1 MKRMSAITADRLK
14 FRTCVRGEKRQN
26 MKTTKKTEPY
36 GFKKEFRSNM
46 RKNWSLYLMAL
57 PVLAFYMIF
66 CYKPMYGAIIA
77 FKQYT
82 PGLGIWKSP
91 WVGLDNFRYFFSNP
105 DFIRILSNT
114 LRISL
119 SLIIFGFPAPII
131 LTLLFNEIGNKQFKR
146 VAQSVSYIPHFISL
160 VVICGLIKTFV
171 ADGSIIQQIVHAF
184 DGRDGS
190 LLNRAEMFLPIYV
203 ISNIWQNIGWDSI
216 IYLAAISSID
226 PQLYEAA
233 QVDGAGKWKR
243 MLHVTLPGLAP
254 TIIIM
259 LILQLGN
266 ILSVGY
272 EKIILLYN
280 PLIYDTSDVILSYV
294 YRMGFESMDWS
305 YSTAVGL
312 FNSVVNFVIII
323 LANTISRK
331 VSDTSLW

>member
-1 MKRMSAITADRLK
+1 
-14 FRTCVRGEKRQN
+14 
-26 MKTTKKTEPY
+26 
-36 GFKKEFRSNM
+36 M
-46 RKNWSLYLMAL
+46 RKNWSLYLMVL
-57 PVLAFYMIF
+57 PVLAFYLIF

-171 ADGSIIQQIVHAF
+171 ADGSIIQQIVHAV
-184 DGRDGS
+184 DGKDGS

-233 QVDGAGKWKR
+233 QVDGAGRWKR
-243 MLHVTLPGLAP
+243 VLHVTIPGLAP

>member
-1 MKRMSAITADRLK
+1 
-14 FRTCVRGEKRQN
+14 
-26 MKTTKKTEPY
+26 MKTTRRAESY
-36 GFKKEFRSNM
+36 DFKKEFRDNM
-46 RKNWSLYLMAL
+46 RKNWSLYLMVL
-57 PVLAFYMIF
+57 PVLAFYLIF

-131 LTLLFNEIGNKQFKR
+131 LTLLLNEIGNKQFKR

-171 ADGSIIQQIVHAF
+171 ADGSIIQQIVHAV
-184 DGRDGS
+184 DGKDGS

-233 QVDGAGKWKR
+233 QVDGAGRWKR
-243 MLHVTLPGLAP
+243 VLHVTIPGLAP

>member
-1 MKRMSAITADRLK
+1 
-14 FRTCVRGEKRQN
+14 
-26 MKTTKKTEPY
+26 MKTTRRAESY
-36 GFKKEFRSNM
+36 DFKKEFRDNM
-46 RKNWSLYLMAL
+46 RKNWSLYLMVL
-57 PVLAFYMIF
+57 PVLAFYLIF

-91 WVGLDNFRYFFSNP
+91 WVGFENFRYFFSNP

-171 ADGSIIQQIVHAF
+171 ADGSIIQQIVHVF
-184 DGRDGS
+184 DGKDGS

-233 QVDGAGKWKR
+233 QVDGAGRWKR
-243 MLHVTLPGLAP
+243 VLHVTIPGLAP

>member
-1 MKRMSAITADRLK
+1 
-14 FRTCVRGEKRQN
+14 
-26 MKTTKKTEPY
+26 MKTTRRAEPY
-36 GFKKEFRSNM
+36 GFKKEFRDNM
-46 RKNWSLYLMAL
+46 RKNWSLYLMVL
-57 PVLAFYMIF
+57 PVLAFYLIF

-91 WVGLDNFRYFFSNP
+91 WVGLENFRYFFSNP

-131 LTLLFNEIGNKQFKR
+131 LTLLLNEIGNKQFKR

-184 DGRDGS
+184 DGKDGS

-233 QVDGAGKWKR
+233 QVDGAGRWKR
-243 MLHVTLPGLAP
+243 VLHVTIPGLAP

-305 YSTAVGL
+305 YSTTVGL

>member
-1 MKRMSAITADRLK
+1 M
-14 FRTCVRGEKRQN
+14 V
-26 MKTTKKTEPY
+26 
-36 GFKKEFRSNM
+36 
-46 RKNWSLYLMAL
+46 L
-57 PVLAFYMIF
+57 PVLAFYLIF

-91 WVGLDNFRYFFSNP
+91 WVGLGNFRYFFSNP

-184 DGRDGS
+184 DGKDGS

-233 QVDGAGKWKR
+233 QVDGAGRWKR
-243 MLHVTLPGLAP
+243 VLHVTIPGLAP

>member
-1 MKRMSAITADRLK
+1 
-14 FRTCVRGEKRQN
+14 
-26 MKTTKKTEPY
+26 MKTTRRAESY
-36 GFKKEFRSNM
+36 DFKKEFRDNM
-46 RKNWSLYLMAL
+46 RKNWSLYLMVL
-57 PVLAFYMIF
+57 PVLAFYLIF

-91 WVGLDNFRYFFSNP
+91 WVGLANFRYFFSNP

-171 ADGSIIQQIVHAF
+171 ADGSIIQQIVHAV
-184 DGRDGS
+184 DGKDGS

-233 QVDGAGKWKR
+233 QVDGAGRWKR
-243 MLHVTLPGLAP
+243 VLHVTIPGLAP

>member
-1 MKRMSAITADRLK
+1 
-14 FRTCVRGEKRQN
+14 
-26 MKTTKKTEPY
+26 
-36 GFKKEFRSNM
+36 
-46 RKNWSLYLMAL
+46 MAL
-57 PVLAFYMIF
+57 PVLAFYLIF

>member
-1 MKRMSAITADRLK
+1 
-14 FRTCVRGEKRQN
+14 
-26 MKTTKKTEPY
+26 MKTTRRAESY
-36 GFKKEFRSNM
+36 DFKKEFRDNM
-46 RKNWSLYLMAL
+46 RKNWSLYLMVL
-57 PVLAFYMIF
+57 PVLAFYLIF

-131 LTLLFNEIGNKQFKR
+131 LTLLLNEIGNKQFKR
-146 VAQSVSYIPHFISL
+146 MAQSVSYIPHFISL

-184 DGRDGS
+184 DGKDGS

-233 QVDGAGKWKR
+233 QVDGAGRWKR
-243 MLHVTLPGLAP
+243 VLHVTIPGLAP

>member
-1 MKRMSAITADRLK
+1 
-14 FRTCVRGEKRQN
+14 
-26 MKTTKKTEPY
+26 
-36 GFKKEFRSNM
+36 
-46 RKNWSLYLMAL
+46 MAL
-57 PVLAFYMIF
+57 PVLAFYLIF

-243 MLHVTLPGLAP
+243 VLHVTLPGLAP

>member
-1 MKRMSAITADRLK
+1 
-14 FRTCVRGEKRQN
+14 
-26 MKTTKKTEPY
+26 MKTTRRAESY
-36 GFKKEFRSNM
+36 DFKKEFRDNM
-46 RKNWSLYLMAL
+46 RKNWSLYLMVL
-57 PVLAFYMIF
+57 PVLAFYLIF

-91 WVGLDNFRYFFSNP
+91 WAGLENFRYFFSNP

-131 LTLLFNEIGNKQFKR
+131 LTLLLNEIGNKQFKR

-184 DGRDGS
+184 DGKDGS

-233 QVDGAGKWKR
+233 QVDGAGRWKR
-243 MLHVTLPGLAP
+243 VLHVTIPGLAP

>member
-1 MKRMSAITADRLK
+1 
-14 FRTCVRGEKRQN
+14 
-26 MKTTKKTEPY
+26 MKTTKRAESY
-36 GFKKEFRSNM
+36 DFKKEFRDNM
-46 RKNWSLYLMAL
+46 RKNWSLYLMVL
-57 PVLAFYMIF
+57 PVLAFYLIF

-171 ADGSIIQQIVHAF
+171 ADGSIIQQIVHAV
-184 DGRDGS
+184 DGKDGS

-233 QVDGAGKWKR
+233 QVDGAGRWKR
-243 MLHVTLPGLAP
+243 VLHVTIPGLAP

>member
-1 MKRMSAITADRLK
+1 
-14 FRTCVRGEKRQN
+14 

-91 WVGLDNFRYFFSNP
+91 WVGLDNFKYFFSNP

-233 QVDGAGKWKR
+233 QVDGAGRWKR
-243 MLHVTLPGLAP
+243 VLHVTIPGLAP

>member
-1 MKRMSAITADRLK
+1 
-14 FRTCVRGEKRQN
+14 
-26 MKTTKKTEPY
+26 MKTTRRAESY
-36 GFKKEFRSNM
+36 DFKKEFRDNM
-46 RKNWSLYLMAL
+46 RKNWSLYLMVL
-57 PVLAFYMIF
+57 PVLAFYLIF

-91 WVGLDNFRYFFSNP
+91 WVGLANFRYFFSNP

-171 ADGSIIQQIVHAF
+171 ADGSIIQQIVHAV
-184 DGRDGS
+184 DGKDGS

>member
-1 MKRMSAITADRLK
+1 
-14 FRTCVRGEKRQN
+14 
-26 MKTTKKTEPY
+26 MKTTRKAESY
-36 GFKKEFRSNM
+36 DFKKEFRDNM
-46 RKNWSLYLMAL
+46 RKNWSLYLMVL
-57 PVLAFYMIF
+57 PVLAFYLIF

-91 WVGLDNFRYFFSNP
+91 WVGLANFRYFFSNP

-171 ADGSIIQQIVHAF
+171 ADGSIIQQIVHAV
-184 DGRDGS
+184 DGKDGS

-233 QVDGAGKWKR
+233 QVDGAGRWKR
-243 MLHVTLPGLAP
+243 VLHVTIPGLAP

>member
-1 MKRMSAITADRLK
+1 
-14 FRTCVRGEKRQN
+14 
-26 MKTTKKTEPY
+26 MKTTRRAESY
-36 GFKKEFRSNM
+36 DFKKEFRDNM
-46 RKNWSLYLMAL
+46 RKNWSLYLMVL
-57 PVLAFYMIF
+57 PVLAFYLIF

-131 LTLLFNEIGNKQFKR
+131 LTLLLNEIGNKQFKR

-171 ADGSIIQQIVHAF
+171 ADGSIIQQIVHAV
-184 DGRDGS
+184 DGKDGS

-233 QVDGAGKWKR
+233 QVDGAGRWKR
-243 MLHVTLPGLAP
+243 VLHVTIPGLAP

-294 YRMGFESMDWS
+294 YRMGLEPMDWS

>member
-1 MKRMSAITADRLK
+1 
-14 FRTCVRGEKRQN
+14 
-26 MKTTKKTEPY
+26 MKTTRRAESY
-36 GFKKEFRSNM
+36 DFKKEFRDNM
-46 RKNWSLYLMAL
+46 RKNWSLYLMVL
-57 PVLAFYMIF
+57 PVLAFYLIF

-131 LTLLFNEIGNKQFKR
+131 LTLLLNEIGNKQFKR

-184 DGRDGS
+184 DGKDGS

-233 QVDGAGKWKR
+233 QVDGAGRWKR
-243 MLHVTLPGLAP
+243 VLHVTIPGLAP

>member
-1 MKRMSAITADRLK
+1 
-14 FRTCVRGEKRQN
+14 
-26 MKTTKKTEPY
+26 
-36 GFKKEFRSNM
+36 M
-46 RKNWSLYLMAL
+46 RKNWSLYLMVL
-57 PVLAFYMIF
+57 PVLAFYLIF

-184 DGRDGS
+184 DGKDGS

-233 QVDGAGKWKR
+233 QVDGAGRWKR
-243 MLHVTLPGLAP
+243 VLHVTIPGLAP

>member
-1 MKRMSAITADRLK
+1 
-14 FRTCVRGEKRQN
+14 
-26 MKTTKKTEPY
+26 MKTTKRAESY
-36 GFKKEFRSNM
+36 DFKKEFRDNM
-46 RKNWSLYLMAL
+46 RKNWSLYLMVL
-57 PVLAFYMIF
+57 PVLAFYLIF

-131 LTLLFNEIGNKQFKR
+131 LTLLLNEIGNKQFKR

-184 DGRDGS
+184 DGKDGS

-233 QVDGAGKWKR
+233 QVDGAGRWKR
-243 MLHVTLPGLAP
+243 VLHVTIPGLAP

>member
-1 MKRMSAITADRLK
+1 
-14 FRTCVRGEKRQN
+14 

>member
-1 MKRMSAITADRLK
+1 
-14 FRTCVRGEKRQN
+14 
-26 MKTTKKTEPY
+26 MKTTRRAESY
-36 GFKKEFRSNM
+36 DFKKEFRDNM
-46 RKNWSLYLMAL
+46 RKNWSLYLMVL
-57 PVLAFYMIF
+57 PVLAFYLIF

-91 WVGLDNFRYFFSNP
+91 WVGLGNFRYFFSNP

-171 ADGSIIQQIVHAF
+171 ADGSIIQQIVHAV
-184 DGRDGS
+184 DGKDGS

-233 QVDGAGKWKR
+233 QVDGAGRWKR
-243 MLHVTLPGLAP
+243 VLHVTIPGLAP

>member
-1 MKRMSAITADRLK
+1 
-14 FRTCVRGEKRQN
+14 
-26 MKTTKKTEPY
+26 
-36 GFKKEFRSNM
+36 M
-46 RKNWSLYLMAL
+46 RKNWSLYLMVL
-57 PVLAFYMIF
+57 PVLAFYLIF

-91 WVGLDNFRYFFSNP
+91 WVGLANFRYFFSNP

-171 ADGSIIQQIVHAF
+171 ADGSIIQQIVHAV
-184 DGRDGS
+184 DGKDGS

-233 QVDGAGKWKR
+233 QVDGAGRWKR
-243 MLHVTLPGLAP
+243 VLHVTIPGLAP

>member
-1 MKRMSAITADRLK
+1 
-14 FRTCVRGEKRQN
+14 
-26 MKTTKKTEPY
+26 MKTTRRAESY
-36 GFKKEFRSNM
+36 DFKKEFRDNM
-46 RKNWSLYLMAL
+46 RKNWSLYLMVL
-57 PVLAFYMIF
+57 PVLAFYLIF

-91 WVGLDNFRYFFSNP
+91 WVGPENFRYFFSNP

-131 LTLLFNEIGNKQFKR
+131 LTLLLNEIGNKQFKR

-171 ADGSIIQQIVHAF
+171 ADGSIIQQIVHAV
-184 DGRDGS
+184 DGKDGS

-233 QVDGAGKWKR
+233 QVDGAGRWKR
-243 MLHVTLPGLAP
+243 VLHVTIPGLAP

>member
-1 MKRMSAITADRLK
+1 
-14 FRTCVRGEKRQN
+14 

-131 LTLLFNEIGNKQFKR
+131 LTLLLNEIGNKQFKR

>member
-1 MKRMSAITADRLK
+1 
-14 FRTCVRGEKRQN
+14 
-26 MKTTKKTEPY
+26 MKTTRRAESY
-36 GFKKEFRSNM
+36 DFKKEFRDNM
-46 RKNWSLYLMAL
+46 RKNWSLYLMVL
-57 PVLAFYMIF
+57 PVLAFYLIF

-91 WVGLDNFRYFFSNP
+91 WVGLANFRYFFSNP

-171 ADGSIIQQIVHAF
+171 ADGSIIQQIVHAV
-184 DGRDGS
+184 DGKDGS

-254 TIIIM
+254 TIISM

-266 ILSVGY
+266 IVSVGY

>member
-1 MKRMSAITADRLK
+1 M
-14 FRTCVRGEKRQN
+14 V
-26 MKTTKKTEPY
+26 
-36 GFKKEFRSNM
+36 
-46 RKNWSLYLMAL
+46 L
-57 PVLAFYMIF
+57 PVLAFYLIF

-184 DGRDGS
+184 DGKDGS

-233 QVDGAGKWKR
+233 QVDGAGRWKR
-243 MLHVTLPGLAP
+243 VLHVTIPGLAP

>member
-1 MKRMSAITADRLK
+1 
-14 FRTCVRGEKRQN
+14 
-26 MKTTKKTEPY
+26 MKTTRRAESY
-36 GFKKEFRSNM
+36 DFKKEFRDNM
-46 RKNWSLYLMAL
+46 RKNWSLYLMVL
-57 PVLAFYMIF
+57 PVLAFYLIF

-91 WVGLDNFRYFFSNP
+91 WVGLENFRYFFSNP

-131 LTLLFNEIGNKQFKR
+131 LTLLLNEIGNKQFKR

-184 DGRDGS
+184 DGKDGS

-233 QVDGAGKWKR
+233 QVDGAGRWKR
-243 MLHVTLPGLAP
+243 VLHVTIPGLAP

>member
-1 MKRMSAITADRLK
+1 
-14 FRTCVRGEKRQN
+14 
-26 MKTTKKTEPY
+26 MKTTRRAESY
-36 GFKKEFRSNM
+36 DFKKEFRDNM
-46 RKNWSLYLMAL
+46 RKNWSLYLMVL
-57 PVLAFYMIF
+57 PVLAFYLIF

-184 DGRDGS
+184 DGKDGS

-233 QVDGAGKWKR
+233 QVDGAGRWKR
-243 MLHVTLPGLAP
+243 VLHVTIPGLAP

>member
-1 MKRMSAITADRLK
+1 
-14 FRTCVRGEKRQN
+14 
-26 MKTTKKTEPY
+26 
-36 GFKKEFRSNM
+36 M
-46 RKNWSLYLMAL
+46 RKNWSLYLMVL
-57 PVLAFYMIF
+57 PVLAFYLIF

-91 WVGLDNFRYFFSNP
+91 WVGLANFRYFFSNP

-184 DGRDGS
+184 DGKDGS

-233 QVDGAGKWKR
+233 QVDGAGRWKR
-243 MLHVTLPGLAP
+243 VLHVTIPGLAP

>member
-1 MKRMSAITADRLK
+1 
-14 FRTCVRGEKRQN
+14 
-26 MKTTKKTEPY
+26 MKTTRRAESY
-36 GFKKEFRSNM
+36 DFKKEFRDNM
-46 RKNWSLYLMAL
+46 RKNWSLYLMVL
-57 PVLAFYMIF
+57 PVLAFYLIF

-91 WVGLDNFRYFFSNP
+91 WVGLENFRYFFSNP

-131 LTLLFNEIGNKQFKR
+131 LTLLLNEIGNKQFKR

-171 ADGSIIQQIVHAF
+171 ADGSIIQQIVHAV
-184 DGRDGS
+184 DGKDGS

-233 QVDGAGKWKR
+233 QVDGAGRWKR
-243 MLHVTLPGLAP
+243 VLHVTIPGLAP

>member
-1 MKRMSAITADRLK
+1 
-14 FRTCVRGEKRQN
+14 
-26 MKTTKKTEPY
+26 
-36 GFKKEFRSNM
+36 
-46 RKNWSLYLMAL
+46 MAL
-57 PVLAFYMIF
+57 PVLAFYLIF

-91 WVGLDNFRYFFSNP
+91 WVGLDNFKYFFSNP

>member
-1 MKRMSAITADRLK
+1 
-14 FRTCVRGEKRQN
+14 
-26 MKTTKKTEPY
+26 
-36 GFKKEFRSNM
+36 
-46 RKNWSLYLMAL
+46 MAL

-119 SLIIFGFPAPII
+119 SLIIFGFPTPII

>member
-1 MKRMSAITADRLK
+1 
-14 FRTCVRGEKRQN
+14 
-26 MKTTKKTEPY
+26 MKTTRRAESY
-36 GFKKEFRSNM
+36 DFKKEFRDNM
-46 RKNWSLYLMAL
+46 RKNWSLYLMVL
-57 PVLAFYMIF
+57 PVLAFYLIF

-91 WVGLDNFRYFFSNP
+91 WVRLDNFRYFFSNP

-131 LTLLFNEIGNKQFKR
+131 LTLLLNEIGNKQFKR

-184 DGRDGS
+184 DGKDGS

-233 QVDGAGKWKR
+233 QVDGAGRWKR
-243 MLHVTLPGLAP
+243 VLHVTIPGLAP

>member
-1 MKRMSAITADRLK
+1 
-14 FRTCVRGEKRQN
+14 
-26 MKTTKKTEPY
+26 MKTTRRAESY
-36 GFKKEFRSNM
+36 DFKKEFRDNM
-46 RKNWSLYLMAL
+46 RKNWSLYLMVL
-57 PVLAFYMIF
+57 PVLAFYLIF

-91 WVGLDNFRYFFSNP
+91 WVGLNNFRYFFSNP

-184 DGRDGS
+184 DGKDGS

-233 QVDGAGKWKR
+233 QVDGAGRWKR
-243 MLHVTLPGLAP
+243 VLHVTIPGLAP

>member
-1 MKRMSAITADRLK
+1 
-14 FRTCVRGEKRQN
+14 
-26 MKTTKKTEPY
+26 MKTTRRAEPY
-36 GFKKEFRSNM
+36 GFKKEFRDNM
-46 RKNWSLYLMAL
+46 RKNWSLYLMVL
-57 PVLAFYMIF
+57 PVLAFYLIF

-91 WVGLDNFRYFFSNP
+91 WVGLENFRYFFSNP

-131 LTLLFNEIGNKQFKR
+131 LTLLLNEIGNKQFKR

-184 DGRDGS
+184 DGKDGS

-233 QVDGAGKWKR
+233 QVDGAGRWKR
-243 MLHVTLPGLAP
+243 VLHVTIPGLAP

>member
-1 MKRMSAITADRLK
+1 
-14 FRTCVRGEKRQN
+14 
-26 MKTTKKTEPY
+26 MKTTRRAESY
-36 GFKKEFRSNM
+36 DLKKEFRDNM
-46 RKNWSLYLMAL
+46 RKNWSLYLMVL
-57 PVLAFYMIF
+57 PVLAFYLIF

-91 WVGLDNFRYFFSNP
+91 WVGLANFRYFFSNP

-171 ADGSIIQQIVHAF
+171 ADGSIIQQIVHAV
-184 DGRDGS
+184 DGKDGS

-233 QVDGAGKWKR
+233 QVDGAGRWKR
-243 MLHVTLPGLAP
+243 VLHVTIPGLAP